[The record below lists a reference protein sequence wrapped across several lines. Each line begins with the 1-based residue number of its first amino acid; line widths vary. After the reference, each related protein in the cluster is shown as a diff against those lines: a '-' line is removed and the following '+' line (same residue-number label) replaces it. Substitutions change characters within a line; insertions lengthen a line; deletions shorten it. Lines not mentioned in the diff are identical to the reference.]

1 MNRFGMYS
9 ILCGVIAIL
18 ALFSLSGVHM
28 PILLFAF
35 MFLALTIAGLVFAV
49 KAKNAIYLLTGG
61 LLNGLLLIYT
71 VILTF
76 AS

>member
-9 ILCGVIAIL
+9 ILCGVIAVL
-18 ALFSLSGVHM
+18 ALFSLSGIHM
-28 PILLFAF
+28 PILLFVIV
-35 MFLALTIAGLVFAV
+35 FLALTIAGLVFAV

>member
-9 ILCGVIAIL
+9 ILCGVIAVL

-28 PILLFAF
+28 PILLFVIV
-35 MFLALTIAGLVFAV
+35 FLALTIAGLVFAV

>member
-1 MNRFGMYS
+1 
-9 ILCGVIAIL
+9 
-18 ALFSLSGVHM
+18 M
-28 PILLFAF
+28 PILLFAIV
-35 MFLALTIAGLVFAV
+35 FLALTIVGLVFAV

>member
-9 ILCGVIAIL
+9 ILCGVIAVL
-18 ALFSLSGVHM
+18 VLFILSGVHM
-28 PILLFAF
+28 PILLFAIV
-35 MFLALTIAGLVFAV
+35 FLALTIVGLVFAV

>member
-9 ILCGVIAIL
+9 ILCGVIAVL
-18 ALFSLSGVHM
+18 ALFILSGVHM
-28 PILLFAF
+28 PILLFAIVL
-35 MFLALTIAGLVFAV
+35 LALTIVGLVFAV